1 MVRRSIIM
9 RSCQSDAN
17 KYFKA
22 MAKRPHT
29 LNRDQNKPI
38 IVALHGAGVEADS
51 EFWINSLPPQRSS
64 WVRTKLR
71 VMSVNCNN

>member
-1 MVRRSIIM
+1 
-9 RSCQSDAN
+9 
-17 KYFKA
+17 
-22 MAKRPHT
+22 MAKRPRT
-29 LNRDQNKPI
+29 LNREHDKPI

-71 VMSVNCNN
+71 VVISLNSNNQFLLPGYFSYRKDAMVI